1 MKLYDFGLAV
11 IFHAVGIAVTP
22 QRELGERD
30 HSFSGKN
37 HHEKKKKSFL
47 FVSLFFK
54 LARSVLSFK
63 WNMIILLPFY
73 LKYY

>member
-37 HHEKKKKSFL
+37 HHEKKKKVFCLFL
-47 FVSLFFK
+47 CFS
-54 LARSVLSFK
+54 S
-63 WNMIILLPFY
+63 
-73 LKYY
+73 

>member
-37 HHEKKKKSFL
+37 HHEKKKKKVFCLFL
-47 FVSLFFK
+47 CFS
-54 LARSVLSFK
+54 S
-63 WNMIILLPFY
+63 
-73 LKYY
+73 